1 MPLPASTIAAFN
13 NLPSP
18 EQEAHQ
24 FRCADD
30 SEIIRAYMHGN
41 PFVVQAAFKVEAGEI
56 TELDVSAERAK
67 NLEFLRGLAFEYG
80 AGMNFADGWGALRRG
95 AESAK

>member
-1 MPLPASTIAAFN
+1 MDLSIGIKREGAAVIYTVR
-13 NLPSP
+13 
-18 EQEAHQ
+18 ERHYD
-24 FRCADD
+24 AD
-30 SEIIRAYMHGN
+30 AWGMMGTNN
-41 PFVVQAAFKVEAGEI
+41 PFVVQAAFKVEAGEV